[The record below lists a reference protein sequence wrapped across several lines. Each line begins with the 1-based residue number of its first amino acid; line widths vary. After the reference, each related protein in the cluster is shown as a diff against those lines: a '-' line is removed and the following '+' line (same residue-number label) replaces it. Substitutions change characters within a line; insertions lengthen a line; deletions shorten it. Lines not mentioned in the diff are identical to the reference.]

1 MPKDINGA
9 LGFQHYGVDKIN
21 YQLNQNAKPQ
31 NISLS
36 GQNFKLARNVLIDG
50 NIGQLVIQVELFEK
64 NSDIY
69 PFYLSFIIFGIF
81 TNNGLTEEQ
90 FKRAVEYNGT
100 ALLFP
105 FIRSTVAD
113 ITKIANHGNP
123 LLLPT
128 INVNALIEDSK
139 K

>member
-1 MPKDINGA
+1 MPKNINGA
-9 LGFQHYGVDKIN
+9 LGFIHYGVDKIN
-21 YQLNQNAKPQ
+21 YQLNKNAIPH

-36 GQNFKLARNVLIDG
+36 VENFKLARQVFING
-50 NIGQLVIQVELFEK
+50 NEGQLIIQVELFEK
-64 NSDIY
+64 ENNNY
-69 PFYLSFIIFGIF
+69 PFYLSFIIYGIF
-81 TNNGLTEEQ
+81 TNNGLEAEQ

-113 ITKIANHGNP
+113 ITKIANNGNP

>member
-9 LGFQHYGVDKIN
+9 LGFIHYGVDNIN
-21 YQLNQNAKPQ
+21 YQLNRDVIPH

-36 GQNFKLARNVLIDG
+36 GENFKLARQVSING
-50 NIGQLVIQVELFEK
+50 NDGQLIIEVELFEK
-64 NSDIY
+64 GNNKY
-69 PFYLSFIIFGIF
+69 PFYLPFIIYGIF
-81 TNNGLTEEQ
+81 TNKGLEAGQ
-90 FKRAVEYNGT
+90 FQRAVEYNGT

-113 ITKIANHGNP
+113 ITKIANNGTT

>member
-1 MPKDINGA
+1 MPKNINGA
-9 LGFQHYGVDKIN
+9 LGFIHYGVDKIN
-21 YQLNQNAKPQ
+21 YQLNRDVKPN

-36 GQNFKLARNVLIDG
+36 GDNFKLARQVFINGDE
-50 NIGQLVIQVELFEK
+50 GQLIIQVELFEK
-64 NSDIY
+64 GNTKY
-69 PFYLSFIIFGIF
+69 PFYISFIIYGIF
-81 TNNGLTEEQ
+81 TNNGLEAGQ
-90 FKRAVEYNGT
+90 FQRAVEYNGT

-113 ITKIANHGNP
+113 ITKIANNGNP

>member
-1 MPKDINGA
+1 MPKNINGA
-9 LGFQHYGVDKIN
+9 LGFIHYGVDKIN
-21 YQLNQNAKPQ
+21 YQLNRDVKPN

-36 GQNFKLARNVLIDG
+36 GENFKLARQVFINGDE
-50 NIGQLVIQVELFEK
+50 GQLIIQVELFEK
-64 NSDIY
+64 ENNKY
-69 PFYLSFIIFGIF
+69 PFYLSFIIYGIF
-81 TNNGLTEEQ
+81 TNNGLEKEQ

-113 ITKIANHGNP
+113 ITKIANNGIP